1 MSDPKQSKEER
12 ELREDVEKIVTE
24 GDIDWNEDD

>member
-1 MSDPKQSKEER
+1 MGKESKEEK
-12 ELREDVEKIVTE
+12 ELREEVEKTVTE

>member
-1 MSDPKQSKEER
+1 MDKEQSKEEK
-12 ELREDVEKIVTE
+12 ELREKVEKAVTE